1 MLRRRRPAPR
11 GEPAPHRRRGL
22 PARPRVAAALL
33 VVLSLAGCAL
43 EVQRLRPAPFTA
55 YQRPQAGFTAEEIAW
70 IEDNCGPFGAPTL
83 TPEWP
88 HGPTAFVVREGYV
101 LRHSSVDKIALW
113 VCEHVEPGE
122 LQGDARRRDDFDPD
136 PELEP
141 GQRAELADYRGS
153 GYDRGHEAPA
163 GNQKAS
169 QRLNDE
175 TFFLSNMIPQ
185 EPGNNR
191 QVWRELEKLT
201 RDWVAEGVVPSA
213 WIVTGGF
220 FYDPDEEDEATADGL
235 IPFQAIGDNQVSVP
249 THVYKVVLA
258 RRGPAPA
265 DPEAPPD
272 PEHPTGPEHAGDA
285 EDPDDPAGEPGAG
298 SSEGEPPFRAVA
310 FVLENR
316 PYERPFRFEDHVRS
330 VRWIEERTGL
340 DFFPDL
346 VDPLVAEELEARK
359 GSLWSEEP

>member
-1 MLRRRRPAPR
+1 MLRRRCPPSG
-11 GEPAPHRRRGL
+11 GEPASHRPRGAC
-22 PARPRVAAALL
+22 ARPRVAAALL
-33 VVLSLAGCAL
+33 VVLPLAGCAL

-70 IEDNCGPFGAPTL
+70 IDDNCGPFGAPAL
-83 TPEWP
+83 APEWP
-88 HGPTAFVVREGYV
+88 HSPTAFVVREGYV
-101 LRHSSVDKIALW
+101 LRHSSVDRIALW

-122 LQGDARRRDDFDPD
+122 LEGDARRRDDFDPD

-191 QVWRELEKLT
+191 QVWRELEALT

-213 WIVTGGF
+213 WILTGGF

-249 THVYKVVLA
+249 THLYKIVLA
-258 RRGPAPA
+258 PEPPPGPFP
-265 DPEAPPD
+265 
-272 PEHPTGPEHAGDA
+272 
-285 EDPDDPAGEPGAG
+285 DPDDPGDPESPADPDGGTAE
-298 SSEGEPPFRAVA
+298 EPPNGGRAFRAVA

-340 DFFPDL
+340 DVFPDL
-346 VDPLVAEELEARK
+346 VDPLLAEEIEARE
-359 GSLWSEEP
+359 GTLWSDEP